1 MISRDAL
8 LRRARFRRRWFRRA
22 SPRQRYDEAGLASL
36 ELAFLAG
43 VMIGGV
49 LLVSFAW
56 RVTQARADVADAAA
70 EAARAASLVNE
81 ADADDAA
88 RAAAAASLESAT
100 LLCSPMD
107 VATTTSGGSGF
118 EVDPTTQ
125 PPGTVVVTISC
136 GVDLSDVSGFA
147 GAGSMTMTAE
157 STEVIDSFR
166 GGSGGE
172 P

>member
-1 MISRDAL
+1 MMSHRPWSRRGGDD
-8 LRRARFRRRWFRRA
+8 
-22 SPRQRYDEAGLASL
+22 SGLASL

-43 VMIGGV
+43 VMISGV

-56 RVTQARADVADAAA
+56 RLTQARADVADAAA

-81 ADADDAA
+81 ADADHEAK
-88 RAAAAASLESAT
+88 AAAEASLASAT
-100 LLCSPMD
+100 LLCSPMT
-107 VATTTSGGSGF
+107 VATTTSGGAGF

-125 PPGTVVVTISC
+125 APGTVVVTVSC
-136 GVDLSDVSGFA
+136 GVDLSDISGFA
-147 GAGSMTMTAE
+147 GVGSMTMTAE

-166 GGSGGE
+166 GGSGGA

>member
-1 MISRDAL
+1 MM
-8 LRRARFRRRWFRRA
+8 ARSKR
-22 SPRQRYDEAGLASL
+22 PRQERTRQERSRWGRDESGLASL

-56 RVTQARADVADAAA
+56 RLTQARADVADAAA

-81 ADADDAA
+81 ADADEAA
-88 RAAAAASLESAT
+88 RNAAAASLETAT

-125 PPGTVVVTISC
+125 APGTVVVTISC

-147 GAGSMTMTAE
+147 GVGSMTMTAE

-166 GGSGGE
+166 GGSGGAS
-172 P
+172 